1 MSVFI
6 AKEGALAN
14 SNNWLWLSLTFFV
27 GMILGSILGAV
38 CSKVCRNI
46 PRVVGVGTLLY
57 TPFLFGFW
65 NFLDNGY
72 GAEEWFVTGLCL
84 LAVAALGFGAA
95 YGGTL
100 AYLGK
105 SYSTSQNKNTGKV
118 VGTYLWWIPLCLV
131 LMQLI
136 LYLLG
141 VRLVW
146 GIVVASVVVVVALL
160 WFFTMPTVLP

>member
-1 MSVFI
+1 
-6 AKEGALAN
+6 
-14 SNNWLWLSLTFFV
+14 
-27 GMILGSILGAV
+27 MILGSILGSV
-38 CSKVCRNI
+38 CSKIFRNI

-105 SYSTSQNKNTGKV
+105 SYSTS
-118 VGTYLWWIPLCLV
+118 
-131 LMQLI
+131 
-136 LYLLG
+136 
-141 VRLVW
+141 
-146 GIVVASVVVVVALL
+146 
-160 WFFTMPTVLP
+160 